1 MEKFDI
7 IKRELVVISGEK
19 MAFQQEAYDSIAK
32 TERATSLM
40 HVELREACDSIA
52 KTEKATSLMQVELR
66 NSAVRLSE
74 LHPEIKKTDGT
85 ITSVKNMVAVTNF
98 RVKDLQNNMSK
109 LVKRSP
115 VMILF

>member
-1 MEKFDI
+1 MEEFDI
-7 IKRELVVISGEK
+7 IKRELVVISGDK

-32 TERATSLM
+32 TEKATSIM
-40 HVELREACDSIA
+40 QVELREACDSIA
-52 KTEKATSLMQVELR
+52 KTEKTTSLMQVQL
-66 NSAVRLSE
+66 SQSVVILSE